1 MEAPKYLWKK
11 KLKVPEVSQNI
22 ERVYIERGNLKI
34 LPFTQNRDFTY
45 MNM

>member
-1 MEAPKYLWKK
+1 MKAPEDLWKK

>member
-1 MEAPKYLWKK
+1 MKAPEYLWKK

-22 ERVYIERGNLKI
+22 ERVYIERGNFNNLA
-34 LPFTQNRDFTY
+34 FTQNQDFTY